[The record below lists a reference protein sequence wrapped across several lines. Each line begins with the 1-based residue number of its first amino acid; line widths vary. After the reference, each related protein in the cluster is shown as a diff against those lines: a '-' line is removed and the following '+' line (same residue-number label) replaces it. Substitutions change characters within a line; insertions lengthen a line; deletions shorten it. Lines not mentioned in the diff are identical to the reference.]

1 MTHMVKAFATLL
13 GAGMAFNASGLLAA
27 EYNGGPA
34 AIIQCPAKGRLH
46 KTFELSTGIASW
58 MGEGPGM
65 PNGGKARATPVDEAS
80 FPKDWA
86 ARLPGA
92 AWVQAMP
99 VMQAIPRDAGDFAFT
114 LSFQVKKARR
124 MPRFTLEGAF
134 IADDTFQLKL
144 AEPAPPNDSIGRGI
158 GRMNLDNVVG
168 RAPQDEVQNFTIAE
182 TGDGS
187 GKPLGHRPG
196 LYTIRI
202 DVQNSEGRHAAL
214 GMLARIKLV
223 AACGS
228 GK

>member
-1 MTHMVKAFATLL
+1 MIKAFATLL

-27 EYNGGPA
+27 EYSGGPA
-34 AIIQCPAKGRLH
+34 AIIQCPAKGKLL
-46 KTFELSTGIASW
+46 KTFDLSTGMAPW
-58 MGEGPGM
+58 MAEGPGV
-65 PNGGKARATPVDEAS
+65 PNSGKARATPVDEAS
-80 FPKDWA
+80 FPKGWA

-92 AWVQAMP
+92 VWVQAMP
-99 VMQAIPRDAGDFAFT
+99 VLQAVPHDAGDFAFT
-114 LSFQVKKARR
+114 LSFQVKKAKR
-124 MPRFTLEGAF
+124 MPRLTLEGAF
-134 IADDTFQLKL
+134 IADDTFQLEL
-144 AEPAPPNDSIGRGI
+144 AEPAAPNNSIGHGI

-168 RAPQDEVQNFTIAE
+168 RARQDEVQSFTITE

-202 DVQNSEGRHAAL
+202 DVQNSAGRHAAL

-223 AACGS
+223 AVCGG